1 MTYIDGNSDRIAQWE
16 DLQPEEMPAAARAML
31 EAGKYLTRVNGLW
44 HKLEAQDL
52 TQMKLVLIA
61 EAKREQG
68 AKLTLTKVNICGSTN
83 ANVSQGFQ
91 IGENLNSKKNKEEH
105 PSLSEAPNHQKPP
118 RLTKLEKRRLKREA
132 WLEFWLPNLQFLRAY
147 VHQRDKYGWTRPRT
161 CTEISK
167 WVGIPPYKVS
177 RIAKKAL
184 QLGFIA
190 KQGRHYV
197 PKIGR
202 PPVLK

>member
-1 MTYIDGNSDRIAQWE
+1 MTYIDGNSDQIAQWE
-16 DLQPEEMPAAARAML
+16 DLQQEEMQAAARAML
-31 EAGKYLTRVNGLW
+31 ETGKYLTRVNDLW

-68 AKLTLTKVNICGSTN
+68 NKLTQTNVN
-83 ANVSQGFQ
+83 
-91 IGENLNSKKNKEEH
+91 
-105 PSLSEAPNHQKPP
+105 LSEALNNQKPP

-132 WLEFWLPNLQFLRAY
+132 WLEFWLPKLQFIRAY

-161 CTEISK
+161 CSEISK

-177 RIAKKAL
+177 RIAQKAL

-202 PPVLK
+202 PPKI

>member
-1 MTYIDGNSDRIAQWE
+1 MTYLDGNSDRIAQWE

-61 EAKREQG
+61 EAKGEQG
-68 AKLTLTKVNICGSTN
+68 EKVTQTKVNICGSPN
-83 ANVSQGFQ
+83 GNISQGFQ
-91 IGENLNSKKNKEEH
+91 TGENPN
-105 PSLSEAPNHQKPP
+105 LSEAPNHQKPP

-132 WLEFWLPNLQFLRAY
+132 WLEFWLPKLQFIRAY

-161 CTEISK
+161 CTEIAK
-167 WVGIPPYKVS
+167 WVGLPPYKVS
-177 RIAKKAL
+177 RIAQKAL

-202 PPVLK
+202 PPVL

>member
-16 DLQPEEMPAAARAML
+16 DLQPEEIPAAARAML
-31 EAGKYLTRVNGLW
+31 EAGKYITHVNGLW
-44 HKLEAQDL
+44 HKLEPQDL

-61 EAKREQG
+61 EAVREKG
-68 AKLTLTKVNICGSTN
+68 EKLTQTKVN
-83 ANVSQGFQ
+83 
-91 IGENLNSKKNKEEH
+91 
-105 PSLSEAPNHQKPP
+105 PSEAPNHLKPP
-118 RLTKLEKRRLKREA
+118 RLTKIEKRRLKREA
-132 WLEFWLPNLQFLRAY
+132 WLEFWMPKLQFIRGY

-161 CTEISK
+161 CSEIAK

-177 RIAKKAL
+177 RIAQKAI

-190 KQGRHYV
+190 KKGRCYV

-202 PPVLK
+202 PPVL

>member
-1 MTYIDGNSDRIAQWE
+1 MTYIDSNSDRICQWQ

-31 EAGKYLTRVNGLW
+31 EAGKYLTMVNGLW

-68 AKLTLTKVNICGSTN
+68 AKLTLTKVNKSESPN
-83 ANVSQGFQ
+83 ANVSQRFHT
-91 IGENLNSKKNKEEH
+91 GENLISKKNKEEH
-105 PSLSEAPNHQKPP
+105 PNLSEAPNHQKPP

-132 WLEFWLPNLQFLRAY
+132 WLEFWLPNLQFIRNF

-161 CTEISK
+161 CSEISK
-167 WVGIPPYKVS
+167 WTGLPPYKVS

-190 KQGRHYV
+190 KEGRCYV
-197 PKIGR
+197 SKIGR
-202 PPVLK
+202 PPKV

>member
-31 EAGKYLTRVNGLW
+31 EAGKYLTKVNGLW
-44 HKLEAQDL
+44 HKLEPQDR

-68 AKLTLTKVNICGSTN
+68 EKLTMTKVNICGSPN
-83 ANVSQGFQ
+83 ANVSQSFQ
-91 IGENLNSKKNKEEH
+91 TGENLNSKKNKEEH
-105 PSLSEAPNHQKPP
+105 PNLSEAQNHHKTP
-118 RLTKLEKRRLKREA
+118 RLTKLERRRVKRAA
-132 WLEFWLPNLQFLRAY
+132 WLEYWMPKLQFIRMY
-147 VHQRDKYGWTRPRT
+147 VHQRDRYGWTRPRT
-161 CTEISK
+161 CSEISK
-167 WVGIPPYKVS
+167 WTGLAPYKVS
-177 RIAKKAL
+177 RISQKAI

-190 KQGRHYV
+190 KEGRCYV

-202 PPVLK
+202 PPVL